1 MEGQRRNDLPSLKS
15 KRLSTIDKGLYM
27 ILDWYVH
34 VKDQPLTCII
44 QVNQDELK
52 ESGER
57 IKLPNY
63 LQIERDVTDHP
74 DFTANAL
81 TMRIDPALLED

>member
-1 MEGQRRNDLPSLKS
+1 M
-15 KRLSTIDKGLYM
+15 
-27 ILDWYVH
+27 
-34 VKDQPLTCII
+34 
-44 QVNQDELK
+44 NQDELK

-81 TMRIDPALLED
+81 TMRIDPALMEDQKKPSGQDA